1 MSVIGQEAAVKLI
14 TEMQLS
20 NLILGHKLTETPLY
34 CNDFLSKEIT

>member
-20 NLILGHKLTETPLY
+20 NLILGHKLTETPLIATI
-34 CNDFLSKEIT
+34 FSAKK